1 MGNNIS
7 LHEIENRYRE
17 MVMIHKSRAESF
29 PEWTNLLELD
39 DGSFSKTYHPIKLL
53 EIRKR
58 KSAASN
64 STTQPYISKGLER
77 DQKGIHS
84 TMPQA

>member
-17 MVMIHKSRAESF
+17 MVMIQKSRTESF

-39 DGSFSKTYHPIKLL
+39 DGSFSKTYHPKKLL

-58 KSAASN
+58 KSASN
-64 STTQPYISKGLER
+64 TTHPYISKGLER
-77 DQKGIHS
+77 DQRGIHS
-84 TMPQA
+84 TMPKA